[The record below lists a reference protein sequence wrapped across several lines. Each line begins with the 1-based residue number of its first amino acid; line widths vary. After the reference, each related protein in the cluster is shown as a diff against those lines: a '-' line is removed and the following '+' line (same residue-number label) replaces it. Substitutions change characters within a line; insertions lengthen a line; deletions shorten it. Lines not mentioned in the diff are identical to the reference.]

1 MLIMMAMMVM
11 FVNDDWVADI
21 DITTTRWHRNW
32 AKQHFV
38 KQEMIIFI
46 FFVILFLLFYFISI
60 LLYHV
65 LASKVTIT
73 FWKPF
78 LLIFLFMSTSMA
90 STYIHISTVN
100 KPINNKWRFYDRN
113 IIWLWFYLWIDGEL
127 WKYQILEC
135 QVNPKLQV

>member
-46 FFVILFLLFYFISI
+46 FCNFISVILFY
-60 LLYHV
+60 
-65 LASKVTIT
+65 
-73 FWKPF
+73 
-78 LLIFLFMSTSMA
+78 
-90 STYIHISTVN
+90 
-100 KPINNKWRFYDRN
+100 
-113 IIWLWFYLWIDGEL
+113 
-127 WKYQILEC
+127 
-135 QVNPKLQV
+135 